1 MIKWMVVV
9 FFMCGEPAGFI
20 TNNVDLKNV
29 YQGSPTTGVVPKIE
43 ELDIIRVDIEKISGL
58 RCA

>member
-9 FFMCGEPAGFI
+9 FFMCGEPAGI
-20 TNNVDLKNV
+20 VTNNVDLRNA
-29 YQGSPTTGVVPKIE
+29 YQGSPTIGVVPKVE
-43 ELDIIRVDIEKISGL
+43 ELDIIRIDVEKISGL